1 MKFIDK
7 LKFHVGDSVKFVTT
21 KLKEWKPRK
30 CSTEKEYENSLYAFL
45 HDQMGDLQVTKQY
58 AKGRIRADLVIA
70 DKVIVELKNNLNTT
84 AKYQRLI
91 GQLNEYKDWDGR
103 VIILLTGDTDRNL
116 RKQLDAYIKNEDLAG
131 DILDEAKVT
140 IYQK

>member
-7 LKFHVGDSVKFVTT
+7 WKFHIGDSVKLVTT
-21 KLKEWKPRK
+21 KIKEWKPRK
-30 CSTEKEYENSLYAFL
+30 CSTEKDYENSLYAFL
-45 HDQMGDLQVTKQY
+45 HEEMGDLQVTKQY
-58 AKGRIRADLVIA
+58 AKGRIRADLVVA

-91 GQLNEYKDWDGR
+91 GQLNLYKQWDGR
-103 VIILLTGDTDRNL
+103 IIVLLTGDTDTNL
-116 RKQLDAYIKNEDLAG
+116 RKQLDSYLKSEELAG
-131 DILDEAKVT
+131 DIFDDAKVT